1 MSRLLP
7 PLFLHKENSELG
19 IFDESENA
27 FSPDFDWL
35 RIFIFIEAKKKYMV
49 HHDYVHSLMPI
60 YV

>member
-1 MSRLLP
+1 MSSLLP

-35 RIFIFIEAKKKYMV
+35 RIFFLLKLTKIIWYIMIMCTV
-49 HHDYVHSLMPI
+49 
-60 YV
+60 

>member
-1 MSRLLP
+1 MSSLLP

-27 FSPDFDWL
+27 FLLILIGLEF
-35 RIFIFIEAKKKYMV
+35 FFIEAKKKYMV